1 MIVLPPPPSSQ
12 HVIAAAALAGRK
24 LPSDDRFDRF
34 LRLFPLRVGLFF
46 VAIGLAFLGLS
57 LWLPD
62 GLYTVGLRIA
72 ACLGGIIGGFW
83 LMVYGFEASR

>member
-1 MIVLPPPPSSQ
+1 MIVMPPPPSNQ
-12 HVIAAAALAGRK
+12 HIIAAAALAGSK
-24 LPSDDRFDRF
+24 PAGDDRFDRF

-62 GLYTVGLRIA
+62 GLYTVGLRFG

-83 LMVYGFEASR
+83 LLVYGFEASR